1 MADKVSF
8 SVSCTPIEDVGQ
20 SQEGSVSTFIAAR
33 ECFSVSGSG
42 EVASITI
49 ESSGGSNDGYA
60 SGSPYYHQAI
70 KATEATAGNSDSGA
84 TYVLPTLASC
94 KFIVLKHTGFE
105 GAASGS
111 KSSATNTAD
120 AVSVIA
126 FGGGYHD
133 TGGDTG
139 DNNLWLWQ
147 PIARLAAGEA
157 IVLPL
162 RAGMST
168 ANLRLCASDGT
179 NLDGTIGS
187 NANGVAVEFLAFA

>member
-8 SVSCTPIEDVGQ
+8 SVSVTPIEDVGAT
-20 SQEGSVSTFIAAR
+20 QEGSVSTFIAAS
-33 ECFSVSGSG
+33 ECFSVGGSG
-42 EVASITI
+42 EVESIAI
-49 ESSGGSNDGYA
+49 VASGGSNDGYA
-60 SGSPYYHQAI
+60 NGSPYYHQAI
-70 KATEATAGNSDSGA
+70 KATEATAGNSDAGA

-94 KFIVLKHTGFE
+94 KFIVLKHTGSE

-111 KSSATNTAD
+111 KSSSTNTAD

-126 FGGGYHD
+126 WGGGYNTSD
-133 TGGDTG
+133 GDTSAN
-139 DNNLWLWQ
+139 DAWFWQ
-147 PIARLAAGEA
+147 PIARLKAGEA

-168 ANLRLCASDGT
+168 VNIRLCASDGT